1 MNQKEKVGRDISLI
15 LQLNNYTYNQQV
27 VDDVL
32 AYKTTGKV
40 PAHIKPK
47 KRFINKWTP
56 FYVANNHLI
65 YRPKELKVIIDA
77 NEREEVLKKLF
88 DDERTGVGA
97 GIKQFYHTVC
107 SKYLNIKRKD
117 VAEFLKRQKVYQMS
131 RNTHHIINK
140 PILATAPNERW
151 AIDLVSME
159 RYSGQ
164 NQNYISVCVF
174 CLFFRT

>member
-1 MNQKEKVGRDISLI
+1 M
-15 LQLNNYTYNQQV
+15 
-27 VDDVL
+27 
-32 AYKTTGKV
+32 
-40 PAHIKPK
+40 
-47 KRFINKWTP
+47 
-56 FYVANNHLI
+56 I
-65 YRPKELKVIIDA
+65 YRPKELKAIIDA

-117 VAEFLKRQKVYQMS
+117 VAKFLKRQKVYQMS

-151 AIDLVSME
+151 AVDLVSME
-159 RYSGQ
+159 RYKSQ
-164 NQNYISVCVF
+164 NKDYIQILTCID
-174 CLFFRT
+174 